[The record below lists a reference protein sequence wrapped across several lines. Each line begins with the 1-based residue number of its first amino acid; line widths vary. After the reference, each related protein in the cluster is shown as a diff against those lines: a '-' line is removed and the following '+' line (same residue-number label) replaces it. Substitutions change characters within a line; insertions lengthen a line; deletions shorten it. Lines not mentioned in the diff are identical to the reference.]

1 MGLLRQL
8 MHRLRHSIEEKGFS
22 LLLVSVTIGSG
33 NQFLGL
39 GHGERGKEIGKD
51 GF

>member
-8 MHRLRHSIEEKGFS
+8 MHRLRHSIEEEGLG
-22 LLLVSVTIGSG
+22 LLLVSVTIGRG
-33 NQFLGL
+33 NQFRGL
-39 GHGERGKEIGKD
+39 GHGERRKEIGKD